1 MIKFYHKFLKDA
13 DKVKSFLN
21 DLTKRKSKSDKTPLF
36 WTENEET
43 AFKKVK
49 KEIADA
55 SLLAHPLPDAKLSLV
70 VDASDFVSGA
80 VLQQSVIQD
89 NQPLFFSRKLN
100 NSGQKYS
107 TYDRKLLAIYTVI
120 KHFRYMVEGR
130 NFVVY
135 TDNKLLIYA
144 YRQKGDKCSPLQ
156 IRNLEF
162 ISQYTTDLRHVAG
175 EQSLVADSF
184 SRILAIDLTHMGDI
198 NYEDMA
204 SARRVIKNF
213 TLCFNQIAV
222 LI

>member
-13 DKVKSFLN
+13 AKVKSCLS
-21 DLTKRKSKSDKTPLF
+21 DLTKGKSKSDKIPLF

-70 VDASDFVSGA
+70 VDASDFVLGE
-80 VLQQSVIQD
+80 VLQQSVIQE

-120 KHFRYMVEGR
+120 KNFRYIIEGR

-135 TDNKLLIYA
+135 ADNKLLIYA

-162 ISQYTTDLRHVAG
+162 ISQYTTDLCHVPG
-175 EQSLVADSF
+175 KQNLVADSF
-184 SRILAIDLTHMGDI
+184 SRILAIDLTDLGDI
-198 NYEDMA
+198 SYEDMI

-213 TLCFNQIAV
+213 NLCFSQIAV